1 MEKTKNKYVARLVM
15 LCSMLYFISY
25 ITRINYA
32 AVLVEI
38 IKNLNITKT
47 AASLALTASAV
58 SYGFGQLISGYLGDR
73 IKPDKIIVSGL
84 ICTAAMNLLIP
95 LATSTGYMTAIWF
108 VNGFAQAMM
117 WPPIVKIMTSMMTAE
132 EYKRGCVKVSCAS
145 SVATIFIYV
154 AAPLIIYIS
163 SWKCVFVFSA
173 ICAVLMCIFWIVEFK
188 EIKTH
193 LNPKEKIH
201 TENKTE
207 KKEKFTLPV
216 FSLLIAILF
225 SIILQGSLRD
235 GVANWMP
242 SYISETFNLGSEI
255 SILTSVLLPIFS
267 IFTFNIV
274 SIVNLRFIK
283 NEYSCVTLFYSLGAV
298 SALMLALLGSK
309 SAAAAVFAAA
319 ILNAAMHGV
328 NYCQT
333 ALTPIYFA
341 RYGKVSF
348 ISGILNSGTYIGSAV
363 STYGIAALT
372 KSLEW
377 DKIALLWCVT
387 SAFGAVFCF
396 FVSKVWKKFKA

>member
-1 MEKTKNKYVARLVM
+1 MEKTKNKYVGRLVM

-32 AVLVEI
+32 AILVEI
-38 IKNLNITKT
+38 TKNLNITKT

-84 ICTAAMNLLIP
+84 VCTAAMNLLMP
-95 LATSTGYMTAIWF
+95 MASSPAYMTAIWF

-117 WPPIVKIMTSMMTAE
+117 WPPIVKIMTSMLTAD

-145 SVATIFIYV
+145 SVATIFIYI
-154 AAPLIIYIS
+154 AAPFIIHVAGWRY
-163 SWKCVFVFSA
+163 VFVFSA
-173 ICAVLMCIFWIVEFK
+173 VCAVLMCVLWIFGYKKVK
-188 EIKTH
+188 ENLSFTG
-193 LNPKEKIH
+193 KIH
-201 TENKTE
+201 TEESTE
-207 KKEKFTLPV
+207 KEKFTPKI
-216 FSLLIAILF
+216 FFLLVAILF
-225 SIILQGSLRD
+225 SIIVQGSLRD

-274 SIVNLRFIK
+274 SIVNLKFIK

-298 SALMLALLGSK
+298 SALILALFGSK
-309 SAAAAVFAAA
+309 SAAAAVFAAG

-333 ALTPIYFA
+333 GLTPVYFA

-372 KSLEW
+372 KSLAW

-387 SAFGAVFCF
+387 SVFGAVFCLF
-396 FVSKVWKKFKA
+396 ISKAWKKFKS